1 MNPVSDPVNIS
12 IRPLTSTHE
21 FHLAEIL
28 QRDVWGIRDDI
39 EIVPKD
45 ILLIVQKN
53 GGLCLGA
60 FGQNDEMTGLL
71 FGFLGQTID
80 KKWKHCSHMMGI
92 LPKYRNSG
100 IGIALK
106 KYQRDFVIQQGLDL
120 ITWTVSP
127 LEGRNSSLNFRKL
140 GGVCRSYLPNFYGN
154 MEDDLNHGIPS
165 DRFEMEWWINSERV
179 ENRLTNEQS
188 QPFPGKIRFEIPIIN
203 QTVIEKGIRI
213 PAGNDSST
221 PPSTRFLFEVP
232 ADLQTIKK
240 KSLDNALLWVDHT
253 RNSLERFFSEG
264 YIISDFFS
272 ELDSGE
278 RRNFFLVENDLPT
291 ILGKK

>member
-1 MNPVSDPVNIS
+1 MNPVTDPINIS
-12 IRPLTSTHE
+12 IRPLTLTHE

-53 GGLCLGA
+53 GGLCIGA
-60 FGQNDEMTGLL
+60 FDQYDEMAGLL

-106 KYQRDFVIQQGLDL
+106 KFQRDFVIQQGLDL

-154 MEDDLNHGIPS
+154 MEDDLNLGIPS
-165 DRFEMEWWINSERV
+165 DRFEMEWWINSVRV
-179 ENRLTNEQS
+179 ENRLSNEKSQS
-188 QPFPGKIRFEIPIIN
+188 FPGKVRPEIPIIN
-203 QTVIEKGIRI
+203 QTVIENGIRI
-213 PAGNDSST
+213 PAGNDNSAT
-221 PPSTRFLFEVP
+221 PSNCFLFEVP
-232 ADLQTIKK
+232 ADIQAIKK
-240 KSLDNALLWVDHT
+240 TALENALLWVNHT
-253 RNSLERFFSEG
+253 RKSLERYFSEG

-278 RRNFFLVENDLPT
+278 RRNFFVLENDLPA
-291 ILGKK
+291 ILDKK